1 MSSDSR
7 VLLVT
12 GGSRGIGA
20 AICRAASRAG
30 WCVALTY
37 RADETSARAVVDEIV
52 ASGGRAHAFE
62 ADVGDPDAI
71 ARLFTEVESTLGF
84 PTGLVNNA
92 GITGGIGPFV
102 DVSVETLRRVLEVN
116 VVGTM
121 LCAQAAVRRWL
132 QTETPGGI
140 VNISSAATTLGSAG
154 EYVHYATSKG
164 AVDTFTIGLAREVAA
179 KGIRVNAVSPGT
191 TVTDIHATGGDPDR
205 AARVATRIP
214 LQRAA
219 QPEEIAEAVVW
230 LLSDKASY
238 VTGTV
243 LRVAGGL

>member
-1 MSSDSR
+1 MITHSQ

-20 AICRAASRAG
+20 AICRAASQAG

-37 RADETSARAVVDEIV
+37 RADATAAHAVVNEIV
-52 ASGGRAHAFE
+52 AGGGRAHAFE
-62 ADVGDPDAI
+62 ADVGEPQSI
-71 ARLFTEVESTLGF
+71 AHLFNQVESTLGF

-102 DVSVETLRRVLEVN
+102 DVSVETLHRVMEVN

-121 LCAQAAVRRWL
+121 LCAQAVVRRWL
-132 QTETPGGI
+132 QADIPGTI
-140 VNISSAATTLGSAG
+140 VNISSAASTLGSAG

-164 AVDTFTIGLAREVAA
+164 AVDTFTLGLAREVAA
-179 KGIRVNAVSPGT
+179 NRIRVNAVSPGT
-191 TVTDIHATGGDPDR
+191 TDTDIHAAGGDPDR
-205 AARVATRIP
+205 VARVATRIP

-238 VTGTV
+238 VTGAV
-243 LRVAGGL
+243 LRVGGGL

>member
-20 AICRAASRAG
+20 AVCRAASLAG
-30 WCVALTY
+30 WAVALSY
-37 RADETSARAVVDEIV
+37 RADAKSAHALVDEIRAV
-52 ASGGRAHAFE
+52 GGRAHAVE
-62 ADVGDPDAI
+62 ADVGDARAT
-71 ARLFTEVESTLGF
+71 ARLFHDVESTLGF
-84 PTGLVNNA
+84 PSGLVNNA

-102 DVSVETLRRVLEVN
+102 DVDLETIRRVLEVN

-121 LCAQAAVRRWL
+121 HCAQIAVGRWL
-132 QTETPGGI
+132 RTQMSGSI
-140 VNISSAATTLGSAG
+140 VNLSSAASTLGSAG
-154 EYVHYATSKG
+154 EYVHYAASKG
-164 AVDTFTIGLAREVAA
+164 AVDTFTVGLAREVAS

-191 TVTDIHATGGDPDR
+191 TATDIHATGGDPDR
-205 AARVATRIP
+205 AARVAARIP

-219 QPEEIAEAVVW
+219 QPEEIAEAIIW

-238 VTGTV
+238 VTGAV
-243 LRVAGGL
+243 LRVGGGL

>member
-1 MSSDSR
+1 MITHSP

-20 AICRAASRAG
+20 AICRAASQAG

-37 RADETSARAVVDEIV
+37 RADAAAAHAVVNEIV
-52 ASGGRAHAFE
+52 ASGGRAHAYE
-62 ADVGDPDAI
+62 ADVGDPQAI
-71 ARLFTEVESTLGF
+71 ARLFTDVESTLGF

-92 GITGGIGPFV
+92 GITCGIGPFV
-102 DVSVETLRRVLEVN
+102 DVSVETLHRVMEVN

-132 QTETPGGI
+132 QADIPGTI
-140 VNISSAATTLGSAG
+140 VNISSAASTLGSAG

-164 AVDTFTIGLAREVAA
+164 AVDTFTLGLAREVAA
-179 KGIRVNAVSPGT
+179 NRIRVNAVSPGT
-191 TVTDIHATGGDPDR
+191 TATDIHAAGGDPDR
-205 AARVATRIP
+205 VARVASRIP

-238 VTGTV
+238 VTGAV
-243 LRVAGGL
+243 LRVGGGL